1 MNIERNMRQAAASMR
16 INIGFDQNDMKY
28 GILDDSITMNISDRL
43 INDAAAVWL
52 FWREKKAHAHAH
64 DKRW

>member
-28 GILDDSITMNISDRL
+28 GILGDSITMNISDRL
-43 INDAAAVWL
+43 INDAAAV
-52 FWREKKAHAHAH
+52 
-64 DKRW
+64 